1 MSRKKL
7 PHFENVEIL
16 DLGAEGKA
24 IARINDTVTFI
35 RMVAPGDIVD
45 VQITRKRKNY
55 MEGRVTRFREYS
67 EMRVVPFCEH
77 FEICGGCKWQ
87 HIPYPAQLK
96 FKQKQVQ
103 EALKRMAKIDI
114 PPVNSII
121 GSDRD
126 TFYRN
131 KLEFTFSTH
140 RWLTDNEIQNSG
152 EDLDRKAL
160 GFHIPGLFDRIV
172 DIRKCWLQD
181 SPSNEVRDL
190 VRVFTSSDEYPY
202 FSQKEHSGFLRNLII
217 RTAST
222 GENMVLLSFF
232 HEDRKKREEL
242 LDHILSRFPGLTS
255 LMYVINEKKND
266 TLYDQDIKVYHGKDH
281 ITEQLED
288 LIFRIGPKSFFQT
301 NTGQALKLYQKTRE
315 FAGLSGD
322 ENVYDLYT
330 GTGSIA
336 IFLARHCKK
345 VIGIESVPEAI
356 EDAKRNAEINKI
368 NNARFFTGD
377 MRDML
382 TTAFMNENGKPDVI
396 VTDPPRAGMHPK
408 VIERLLEAEA
418 RRIVYVS
425 CNPYTQARD
434 LELLG
439 SKYRLTEVQPVD
451 MFPHTHHVENIAQLD
466 LIQ

>member
-7 PHFENVEIL
+7 PHIENVEIL

-24 IARINDTVTFI
+24 IARINNKVTFVS
-35 RMVAPGDIVD
+35 MVAPGDVVD

-67 EMRVVPFCEH
+67 DMRVKAFCEH
-77 FEICGGCKWQ
+77 FEVCGGCKWQ
-87 HIPYPAQLK
+87 HIPYKAQLN

-103 EALKRMAKIDI
+103 EALKRLAKIDI
-114 PPVNSII
+114 PPVNNII
-121 GSDRD
+121 GSEKEK
-126 TFYRN
+126 FYRN
-131 KLEFTFSTH
+131 KLEFTFSGH
-140 RWLTDNEIQNSG
+140 RWLTEDEIQNSG
-152 EDLDRKAL
+152 ENLDRKAL
-160 GFHIPGLFDRIV
+160 GFHVPGLFDRIV
-172 DIRKCWLQD
+172 DIHKCWLQD
-181 SPSNEVRDL
+181 SPSNELRSL
-190 VRVFTSSDEYPY
+190 IRTFTASEEYSY
-202 FSQKEHSGFLRNLII
+202 FSQNEHIGFLRNLII

-232 HEDRKKREEL
+232 HEDQVKREKL
-242 LDHILSRFPGLTS
+242 LNHILEHFPGLTS

-266 TLYDQDIKVYHGKDH
+266 TLYDQDIKLYHGKDH
-281 ITEQLED
+281 IIEELED
-288 LIFRIGPKSFFQT
+288 LVYRIGPKSFFQT
-301 NTGQALKLYQKTRE
+301 NTEQSLKLYQKTRE
-315 FAGLSGD
+315 FAGLSGE

-345 VIGIESVPEAI
+345 VTGIESVPEAI
-356 EDAKRNAEINKI
+356 EDAKRNAEINQI
-368 NNARFFTGD
+368 TNTRFFAGD

-382 TTAFMNENGKPDVI
+382 TPGFMAENGRPDVVI
-396 VTDPPRAGMHPK
+396 TDPPRAGMHPK
-408 VIERLLEAEA
+408 VIESLLEAEA

-439 SKYRLTEVQPVD
+439 SKYSVTEVQPVD
-451 MFPHTHHVENIAQLD
+451 MFPHTHHVENIVRLD
-466 LIQ
+466 LIP